1 VLPEISECILKHP
14 AIYGYGFGWEERR
27 IHGFHVR
34 AKNPKMSEIRQVI
47 CQSEPLHIVDI
58 QAIHVNANA
67 YPEIEA
73 NT

>member
-1 VLPEISECILKHP
+1 
-14 AIYGYGFGWEERR
+14 
-27 IHGFHVR
+27 
-34 AKNPKMSEIRQVI
+34 MSEIRQVI

-73 NT
+73 NTWNVVKLRVKGRKEPNVINRRI